1 MNIANP
7 SVLTARGIFKLVEQ
21 ELALVEA
28 ETLQR
33 SASSID
39 LITKINGY
47 IHSSGGKRVRP
58 ALLLLTSKMCGY
70 GGDSAVS
77 LGSVVEMIHVATL
90 VHDDIIDHASVRR
103 GRPSVNAEWGNPIT
117 VLIGDWLYMTAF
129 SVALELRDF
138 RVLDILIDVTRRMI
152 EGELMQLDRNGRL
165 DISPDEQLDICLH
178 KTAYLF
184 AGCARLGGVLAGVDA
199 QREKQLRDYGT
210 ALGMAFQLIDDVLD
224 YTSSQQA
231 MGKPVLKDLEEG
243 RVTLP
248 LTYVLE
254 KARPSDREA
263 VRRIVNEKIFT
274 EENKQVILRLV
285 QRYGAVEQVRNLAE
299 DYARQACS
307 CLAGF
312 PDSVYRDA
320 LLRIPDFIT
329 NRDH

>member
-1 MNIANP
+1 MKTANS
-7 SVLTARGIFKLVEQ
+7 SVLTARGIFKLVER
-21 ELALVEA
+21 ELAEVEA
-28 ETLQR
+28 ATLER
-33 SASSID
+33 SVSPVD
-39 LITKINGY
+39 LITKISGY

-70 GGDSAVS
+70 SGEAAVS

-117 VLIGDWLYMTAF
+117 VLVGDWLYMTAF
-129 SVALELRDF
+129 RTALDLRDF

-165 DISPDEQLDICLH
+165 DISAEEQLDICLN

-184 AGCARLGGVLAGVDA
+184 SGCARLGGVLAGVD
-199 QREKQLRDYGT
+199 QKKEQQLSEYGT

-224 YTSSQQA
+224 YTSSQHTL
-231 MGKPVLKDLEEG
+231 GKPVLKDLEEG
-243 RVTLP
+243 RLTLP

-254 KARPSDREA
+254 KARPSDREV
-263 VRRIVNEKIFT
+263 VRRIVDEKKFT
-274 EENKQVILRLV
+274 PEDKQAILRLV
-285 QRYGAVEQVRNLAE
+285 ERYGAVSQVRDLAE
-299 DYARQACS
+299 SYVRQACA
-307 CLAGF
+307 CLSGF

-320 LLRIPDFIT
+320 LLRIPDFIM